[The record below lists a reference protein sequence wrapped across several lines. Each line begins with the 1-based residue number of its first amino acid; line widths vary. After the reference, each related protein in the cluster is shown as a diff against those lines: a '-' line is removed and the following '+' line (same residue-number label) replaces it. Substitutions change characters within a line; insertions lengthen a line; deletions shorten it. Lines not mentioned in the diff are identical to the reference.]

1 RSFTLTAPAS
11 VPEGP
16 PPSPAGVND
25 ASQPRPATVS
35 PPPAGPSGSPAA
47 APAGANFYRMK
58 LVKIVDE
65 RGFERPMTALT
76 LLLPTDWQFQGS
88 VQYAQTGGCHANIV
102 QLVFRAA
109 SPDGR
114 LAVELLP
121 GNTWQWTDDANMR
134 NMMQTSNQQMAR
146 FGQRGCDIM
155 PPMTGD
161 EFLRRQVLP
170 AARTGAGVSGSEAMA
185 EADARLQEEAREAQ
199 QAAARQGLRVNVRT
213 SAARVRVSY
222 TLGGQLVEEWL
233 TAMTTSIGMAGP
245 SFSMRTGRMGQ
256 AVYYSSAA
264 DHVFGMRAPQGQL
277 DAEEKF
283 FRLVTGTVRVDAQW
297 QARVQQV
304 IANLQAQDSKSA
316 ADRSAIIAK
325 SGQDTARIIH
335 DTYQNATNS
344 REHSME
350 SWSQYMRGVQTFR
363 DPSTGDTV
371 ELSNQYGNAWAGPNG
386 TYVVTDSANF
396 NPNSS
401 LQGNWT
407 RLEAVQR

>member
-1 RSFTLTAPAS
+1 
-11 VPEGP
+11 
-16 PPSPAGVND
+16 
-25 ASQPRPATVS
+25 
-35 PPPAGPSGSPAA
+35 
-47 APAGANFYRMK
+47 
-58 LVKIVDE
+58 
-65 RGFERPMTALT
+65 
-76 LLLPTDWQFQGS
+76 
-88 VQYAQTGGCHANIV
+88 
-102 QLVFRAA
+102 
-109 SPDGR
+109 
-114 LAVELLP
+114 
-121 GNTWQWTDDANMR
+121 
-134 NMMQTSNQQMAR
+134 
-146 FGQRGCDIM
+146 
-155 PPMTGD
+155 
-161 EFLRRQVLP
+161 
-170 AARTGAGVSGSEAMA
+170 MA